1 MKLEYTIISVYGGAA
16 WIITRPAGD
25 TTGGTTAYKAVTKA
39 MADRRIDKYRRN
51 RPTGDLG
58 APLTGDDVSREWNTY
73 CEHHYWNQKPHQP
86 TTWKWRAL

>member
-25 TTGGTTAYKAVTKA
+25 TNHGTTAYKAVTKA

-51 RPTGDLG
+51 RPAGDLG

-86 TTWKWRAL
+86 TT